1 MATQTFEFENPLVEV
16 EEQIEDL
23 QEQVDDEE
31 TPEEEKAE
39 LKKQITVLK
48 REHTKLSKD
57 IYGNLSAWE
66 RVQIA
71 RHMERPR
78 SLDVIQGIM
87 TEWEEIKGDRN
98 FRDDPAVVCGIAR
111 LDGEPVMVIGQ
122 QKGHNTNE
130 NVERNFGMMH
140 PEGYRKAIRAM
151 RIAERFEMPIIILI
165 DTPGAYP
172 GIGAEERGQSEAIA
186 RNIMEMF
193 EIRTPIIGL
202 ILGEGASG
210 GALGVGVV
218 DHMAMLENSWYCVI
232 SPEGCASILWRDA
245 ANAPEAA
252 TVLRL
257 TAKDLQELGIND
269 ETIEE
274 PLGGAH
280 KDPKAAM
287 EAIRKALIAD
297 LKRLKKKN
305 IDSLLEE
312 RFAKYRKIGVYAEG
326 EA

>member
-1 MATQTFEFENPLVEV
+1 MAIQTFDFEKPLIEIDEQM
-16 EEQIEDL
+16 EEIEAQL
-23 QEQVDDEE
+23 ENEE
-31 TPEEEKAE
+31 TPEEEKPE
-39 LKKQITVLK
+39 LKKKLTSLK
-48 REHTKLSKD
+48 RERTKIAKE

-66 RVQIA
+66 RVQIS

-78 SLDVIQGIM
+78 SLDVINAIM
-87 TEWEEIKGDRN
+87 TEWHEIKGDRN
-98 FRDDPAVVCGIAR
+98 FRDDPAVLCGLAR
-111 LDGEPVMVIGQ
+111 IDDEPIVVIGQ

-130 NVERNFGMMH
+130 NVARNFAMMH
-140 PEGYRKAIRAM
+140 PEGYRKALRTM
-151 RIAERFEMPIIILI
+151 RLAERFAIPIIILI

-193 EIRTPIIGL
+193 EIKTPIIGL
-202 ILGEGASG
+202 VLGEGASG

-218 DHMAMLENSWYCVI
+218 DHMAMMENAWYCVI

-257 TAKDLQELGIND
+257 TAPDLEEMEIID
-269 ETIEE
+269 ETVPE
-274 PLGGAH
+274 PQGGAH
-280 KDPKAAM
+280 NDYDATMKSIKKCLVAN
-287 EAIRKALIAD
+287 IK
-297 LKRLKKKN
+297 KLKKK
-305 IDSLLEE
+305 STTKLLDE
-312 RFAKYRKIGVYAEG
+312 RFAKYRKIGVCG